1 MPPSLR
7 KAALASRRRCYH
19 GVVRSVPHRGTVNT
33 TPWYCD
39 YHAVVLRLPH
49 RGTATTTPWYCDY
62 HTVVLPVPNLSGF
75 FGTVKWGLTPNRF
88 AGAAPAM
95 HPTWI
100 GKKVNRNSTNATAR
114 YMPSRGV
121 LRYKLHAR
129 ASLSPFHFFPVDEA
143 LAQVVQFHG
152 KGDLPSDSLVYIC
165 NIKISEFFDMTKSWA
180 TFCCSG
186 T

>member
-1 MPPSLR
+1 MPPSLG

-39 YHAVVLRLPH
+39 YHTVVLSVPR
-49 RGTATTTPWYCDY
+49 RGTASTKPFW
-62 HTVVLPVPNLSGF
+62 F

-100 GKKVNRNSTNATAR
+100 GKKVNRNSTNATAW

-143 LAQVVQFHG
+143 LAQVIQFHG

-180 TFCCSG
+180 TFVAQELKKFNL
-186 T
+186 

>member
-1 MPPSLR
+1 MPPSLG

-39 YHAVVLRLPH
+39 YHDVVLSVPR
-49 RGTATTTPWYCDY
+49 RGTASTKPFWFFWYGQVGPYTEPLCRGRPC
-62 HTVVLPVPNLSGF
+62 H
-75 FGTVKWGLTPNRF
+75 
-88 AGAAPAM
+88 AM

-100 GKKVNRNSTNATAR
+100 GKKVNRNSTNATAW

>member
-1 MPPSLR
+1 MPPSLG

-19 GVVRSVPHRGTVNT
+19 AVVRSVPHRGTVNT

-39 YHAVVLRLPH
+39 YHTVVLSVPR
-49 RGTATTTPWYCDY
+49 RGTASTKPFW
-62 HTVVLPVPNLSGF
+62 F

-100 GKKVNRNSTNATAR
+100 GKKVNRNSTNATAW

-152 KGDLPSDSLVYIC
+152 KGDGLAFVCPEWLRIAVVLDLLLCSCESAILAHGQGRQHHLV
-165 NIKISEFFDMTKSWA
+165 
-180 TFCCSG
+180 
-186 T
+186 

>member
-1 MPPSLR
+1 MPPSLV

-19 GVVRSVPHRGTVNT
+19 GVIRSVPHRGTVNT

-39 YHAVVLRLPH
+39 YHTVVLSVPR
-49 RGTATTTPWYCDY
+49 RGTASTKPFW
-62 HTVVLPVPNLSGF
+62 F

-95 HPTWI
+95 HPAWPVRTPH
-100 GKKVNRNSTNATAR
+100 G
-114 YMPSRGV
+114 PS
-121 LRYKLHAR
+121 AR

-165 NIKISEFFDMTKSWA
+165 NTKISEIFDMTKSRA